1 MKYID
6 LKKIIYMDHLIKHK
20 STGTPEEFAKKL
32 NMSRSTYFDYLL
44 YMREELTLV
53 ICYDRSN
60 STYYYEGED
69 LSAVFN
75 KITLSIQNFKK

>member
-20 STGTPEEFAKKL
+20 STGTPEQFAKKL

-44 YMREELTLV
+44 YMREELALV

-75 KITLSIQNFKK
+75 KITLSIQNF

>member
-6 LKKIIYMDHLIKHK
+6 LKKIIYMDYLIKHK
-20 STGTPEEFAKKL
+20 STGTPEQFAKKL
-32 NMSRSTYFDYLL
+32 NISRSTYFDYLF
-44 YMREELTLV
+44 YMRGELTLD

-60 STYYYEGED
+60 STYYYEGDD
-69 LSAVFN
+69 LSALFS

>member
-20 STGTPEEFAKKL
+20 STGTPEQFAKKL

-75 KITLSIQNFKK
+75 KITLSIQNF